1 MYVSKYYLSCG
12 VIMEEVEFFNDGNVS
27 VSSARFR
34 VGASTYAM
42 QGVTSVKR
50 AKKDANKFPAILM
63 IFIGALMT
71 FGADQIGSKIF
82 GVVLVV
88 VGIIVFR
95 KMKAEYSVYLNSS
108 SGESQALKSKDV
120 SYIDQVIDALNKS
133 IVHRG

>member
-1 MYVSKYYLSCG
+1 
-12 VIMEEVEFFNDGNVS
+12 MEEVEFFNDGNVS

-63 IFIGALMT
+63 MFIGALMT
-71 FGADQIGSKIF
+71 FGADQIGTKIF

-88 VGIIVFR
+88 AGIIIFR
-95 KMKAEYSVYLNSS
+95 KLKAEYSVYLNSS

-120 SYIDQVIDALNKS
+120 LYIDQVIDALNKS